1 MVNAR
6 LCESGA
12 FLYGPET
19 RETSERPARDQ
30 RDQRPALFFTS
41 PKNIDFI
48 DREREEL
55 RLLKFEP
62 QI

>member
-1 MVNAR
+1 MRDFAR
-6 LCESGA
+6 AAL
-12 FLYGPET
+12 FFTGP
-19 RETSERPARDQ
+19 RPERPARDQ